1 MPQLPKYS
9 KKHLRLLTLP
19 VIYMRAVK
27 FHFGAT
33 RQGVFHWNW
42 SKTWRPYIS
51 IRRHPPPPDGV
62 SHFRITFFVYSG
74 SSHYLGHRWC
84 LALVRGGGG
93 GGMGQKRVASKHRPG
108 FSQFRKLWMSII
120 VEQLRF
126 RNIVANIISLHC
138 WHFRSTLLRYTQ

>member
-1 MPQLPKYS
+1 MPLPPKYC

-62 SHFRITFFVYSG
+62 SHFRITFFCLFWIEPLFG
-74 SSHYLGHRWC
+74 SPMVFGVMC
-84 LALVRGGGG
+84 GEGGG
-93 GGMGQKRVASKHRPG
+93 GQKRVASKHRPG

-138 WHFRSTLLRYTQ
+138 WHFRSTLLQYTQ